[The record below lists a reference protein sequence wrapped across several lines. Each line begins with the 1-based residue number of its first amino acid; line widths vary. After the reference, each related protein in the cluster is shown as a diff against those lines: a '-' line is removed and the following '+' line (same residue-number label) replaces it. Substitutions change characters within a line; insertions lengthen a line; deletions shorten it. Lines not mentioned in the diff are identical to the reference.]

1 MRTLSDSLFDFS
13 IYLTF
18 LLFISFIFLHFL
30 LPFTF
35 LFLDVVEYN
44 HEHCR

>member
-1 MRTLSDSLFDFS
+1 MRTLSDSLSDLS

-18 LLFISFIFLHFL
+18 LLFIPLFFLNFL

-35 LFLDVVEYN
+35 LFLDVVDYN
-44 HEHCR
+44 HAHCR

>member
-1 MRTLSDSLFDFS
+1 MRTLSDSVPDLS

-18 LLFISFIFLHFL
+18 LLFIPFIFPHFL

-35 LFLDVVEYN
+35 LFLDVVD
-44 HEHCR
+44 